1 MTQSELARIMV
12 ALFLAFGRE
21 VSEVDVAAWML
32 CLSDQRCE
40 DVAEAALKAA
50 RTFESFPTAASIRR
64 LIAERKLALSRN
76 MPTVTSRN
84 IAIALKVDEYRQ
96 RNPGC
101 TGDEVCEFV
110 SQLERRLAKF

>member
-1 MTQSELARIMV
+1 MTQSELARIMA

-32 CLSDQRCE
+32 CLGDQRCE

-84 IAIALKVDEYRQ
+84 IAIAMKVDEYRQ
-96 RNPGC
+96 RHPGC
-101 TGDEVCEFV
+101 SADEVCEFV
-110 SQLERRLAKF
+110 SQLEQRLTKA

>member
-1 MTQSELARIMV
+1 MTQSELARIMA

-32 CLSDQRCE
+32 CLGDQRRE
-40 DVAEAALKAA
+40 NVAEAALLAA
-50 RTFESFPTAASIRR
+50 RTSESMPSASQIRR
-64 LIAERKLALSRN
+64 LIAERKRTQSHN

-84 IAIALKVDEYRQ
+84 IAIALKVAEYRQ

-101 TGDEVCEFV
+101 TADEVCEFV
-110 SQLERRLAKF
+110 SQLERRLAKA